1 MTFTWSK
8 SCVLIDMTTRDAEED
23 NPAIIAPTGVTFTI
37 TNAKLYVLVVT
48 LSAEDDLKIKMI
60 QHLLVNIITYC

>member
-1 MTFTWSK
+1 
-8 SCVLIDMTTRDAEED
+8 MTTRDAEED

-48 LSAEDDLKIKMI
+48 LSAEDDLKMLWLMVKIFLMF
-60 QHLLVNIITYC
+60 Q

>member
-1 MTFTWSK
+1 
-8 SCVLIDMTTRDAEED
+8 MTTRDAEED
-23 NPAIIAPTGVTFTI
+23 NPPIIAPLGVTFTI

>member
-1 MTFTWSK
+1 
-8 SCVLIDMTTRDAEED
+8 MTTRDAEED

-48 LSAEDDLKIKMI
+48 LSAEDDLKMKMI
-60 QHLLVNIITYC
+60 QHLLVNIITYCWL

>member
-1 MTFTWSK
+1 
-8 SCVLIDMTTRDAEED
+8 MTTRDAEED

-48 LSAEDDLKIKMI
+48 LSAEDDLKMKMI